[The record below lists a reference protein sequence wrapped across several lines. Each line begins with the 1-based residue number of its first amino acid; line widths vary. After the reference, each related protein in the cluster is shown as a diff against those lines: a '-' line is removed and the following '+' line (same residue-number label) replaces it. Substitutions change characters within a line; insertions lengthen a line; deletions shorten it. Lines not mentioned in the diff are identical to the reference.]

1 LKRLAFYTAISALF
15 INVLPA
21 ANAAILIK
29 PMVQLAQVDP
39 AATNVISS
47 GAQLAVIGNREK
59 NGFIQLINGPTVELT
74 SGLESFVSAATVDA
88 SGNFLIVGA
97 SSNPIVGTLPPI
109 QGVLNPDNV
118 IPDPVSS
125 NKSDAVNLIYWKVDT
140 TGKILDTQTMP
151 MTSATIPYAVISDA
165 AGITIAGSLY
175 SNPGSIGFVTNWN
188 AKPILIGKSFTS
200 IFGITRTSNSAII
213 AIGQSSDKLLN
224 TTLKGKVDGF
234 LAKINNDKLTSV
246 QRSSDVNSQRSW
258 RSINSSLVLG
268 GNSNSSAVITKF
280 NNNFAPLWTDRYLST
295 GTALT
300 ATSGKFTYG
309 AFVSAGAIK
318 SLPTWKRKNAVLLLS
333 FDSKGQITGAS
344 YINSTILNGIT
355 ANSTVGPVLL
365 SGGFLY
371 RA

>member
-1 LKRLAFYTAISALF
+1 
-15 INVLPA
+15 
-21 ANAAILIK
+21 
-29 PMVQLAQVDP
+29 
-39 AATNVISS
+39 
-47 GAQLAVIGNREK
+47 
-59 NGFIQLINGPTVELT
+59 
-74 SGLESFVSAATVDA
+74 
-88 SGNFLIVGA
+88 
-97 SSNPIVGTLPPI
+97 
-109 QGVLNPDNV
+109 
-118 IPDPVSS
+118 
-125 NKSDAVNLIYWKVDT
+125 LIYWKVDT
-140 TGKILDTQTMP
+140 TGKILDSQTMS

-165 AGITIAGSLY
+165 SGITIAGSIY

-188 AKPILIGKSFTS
+188 AKPVLIGKTFTS
-200 IFGITRTSNSAII
+200 IFGITRTSDSAII
-213 AIGQSSDKLLN
+213 AVGQSSDKLLN

-234 LAKINNDKLTSV
+234 LAKITNGKLTSV

-258 RSINSSLVLG
+258 RSINTSLVLG

-300 ATSGKFTYG
+300 ATSGKLTYG
-309 AFVSAGAIK
+309 AFVSTGAIK
-318 SLPTWKRKNAVLLLS
+318 SLPSWKKKNVILLLN

-344 YINSTILNGIT
+344 YINSTILNGIN